1 MHFFELRGVRR
12 KWLFENGIICMEYDI
27 SSRYSWRSPCIW
39 SGYQLFPLR
48 IVATVEPNWL
58 ENVIDRVE

>member
-1 MHFFELRGVRR
+1 MTSLAG
-12 KWLFENGIICMEYDI
+12 LF
-27 SSRYSWRSPCIW
+27 SWRWAIFSVSPCIW

-58 ENVIDRVE
+58 ENVIDHVLRRICGGQLEQHM